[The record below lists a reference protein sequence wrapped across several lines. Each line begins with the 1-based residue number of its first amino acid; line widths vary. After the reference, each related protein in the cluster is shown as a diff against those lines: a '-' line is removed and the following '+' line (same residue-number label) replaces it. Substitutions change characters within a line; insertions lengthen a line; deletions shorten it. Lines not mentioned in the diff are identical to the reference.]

1 MRHAFRSTPAETLIE
16 TIIAITV
23 IIMGTAAALSML
35 RTSLDGNELV
45 GQKVVA
51 INLAVEGLDAL
62 KNIRDT
68 NYLRFPADAD
78 TCWYTFGGTTAAC
91 GDGTPLQNNRTYFYY
106 RDFSGSTAL
115 DWGLTRVTNTNTQG
129 YLTLYGLDLDG
140 DGNSDMDLYAQANV
154 TESGFS
160 TQETQAFKR
169 TVLIEYNDTNVD
181 GSNDNDDASYDATV
195 TVSWTQR
202 GVTHTISLTRT
213 IANVY

>member
-23 IIMGTAAALSML
+23 IIIGTAAALSML

-91 GDGTPLQNNRTYFYY
+91 GDGTSLQNGRSYFFY
-106 RDFSGSTAL
+106 RDFSGTSAL
-115 DWGLTRVTNTNTQG
+115 DWDLSRASSGTPG
-129 YLTLYGLDLDG
+129 YLTLYTLDLGGG
-140 DGNSDMDLYAQANV
+140 DSMDLYAQANV

-160 TQETQAFKR
+160 TQETRAFTR
-169 TVLIEYNDTNVD
+169 TVTITYNDTNGD

-195 TVSWTQR
+195 TVTWTQR
-202 GVTHTISLTRT
+202 GVDHSISLTRT
-213 IANVY
+213 IADVY